1 MGNCFLTFIRTLCGD
16 EETDYEPLVRF
27 PSSPQSTLSSRGGPS
42 LERPVRVRNTLETVS
57 VVSGAPTEKTWYHG
71 RISHEQATSR
81 LLDAHP
87 PPENGTYL
95 VYDDPRHTG
104 RYILIAYKNG
114 VVHKWNITR
123 RRDGMYIL
131 GGVDRPGAIA
141 HETVRLLIRSHR
153 GFTGKPLKTE
163 TGGEF
168 VKLTKGY
175 VMRS

>member
-1 MGNCFLTFIRTLCGD
+1 MGNCNCIRTLCED
-16 EETDYEPLVRF
+16 KETEYEPLARS
-27 PSSPQSTLSSRGGPS
+27 PSSPQSSLSFRGRAS
-42 LERPVRVRNTLETVS
+42 LERPVRVRNTLEDVS
-57 VVSGAPTEKTWYHG
+57 DVRGAPTAKPWYHG
-71 RISHEQATSR
+71 CLSDEQATSR

-104 RYILIAYKNG
+104 RYILIAHKNG

-123 RRDGMYIL
+123 RKGGMYIL
-131 GGVDRPGAIA
+131 GVDRPGAIT
-141 HETVRLLIRSHR
+141 HETVRLLIKHHR
-153 GFTGKPLKTE
+153 GTNGKPLKTE

-168 VKLTKGY
+168 VTLSKNY